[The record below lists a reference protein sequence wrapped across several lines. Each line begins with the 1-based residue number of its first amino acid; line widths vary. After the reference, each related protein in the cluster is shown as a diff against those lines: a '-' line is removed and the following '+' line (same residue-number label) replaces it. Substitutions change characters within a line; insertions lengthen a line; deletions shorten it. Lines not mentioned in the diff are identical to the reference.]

1 MKQGLLGHSE
11 MVLLVLREFSKLSFL
26 VVWII
31 LIIVLDQICELQ
43 EILLCLLILP
53 HIEDTSEAPLE
64 L

>member
-1 MKQGLLGHSE
+1 
-11 MVLLVLREFSKLSFL
+11 MVFLVLREFSKLSFL

-31 LIIVLDQICELQ
+31 LIIVLDQICKLQ

-53 HIEDTSEAPLE
+53 HVEDTSEAPLK